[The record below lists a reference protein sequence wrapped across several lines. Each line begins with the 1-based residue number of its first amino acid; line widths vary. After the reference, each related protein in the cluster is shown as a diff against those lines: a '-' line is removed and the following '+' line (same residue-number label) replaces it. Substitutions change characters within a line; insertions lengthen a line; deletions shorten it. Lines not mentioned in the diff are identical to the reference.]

1 MSCQV
6 ATGGTARTGET
17 DTLAYMPDPHRPP
30 RPTRRSSRKAW
41 VIGAVLAVAGVIGLV
56 TVMATL
62 TQPGPPTGSAHAD
75 PALTSTDQALLRVL
89 THAPGGIGSESRGQA
104 MGIYPGP
111 GLTTSDIVSLA
122 HQVVADVR
130 AGSPLDQEAN
140 SLSGSG
146 KLSNTHAQ
154 YFAVAAIVVYGPEL
168 RCQIHHTQ
176 PYQGYYYD
184 IWHMVYGGMAPSP
197 YDGCTVTINP

>member
-1 MSCQV
+1 
-6 ATGGTARTGET
+6 
-17 DTLAYMPDPHRPP
+17 
-30 RPTRRSSRKAW
+30 
-41 VIGAVLAVAGVIGLV
+41 
-56 TVMATL
+56 
-62 TQPGPPTGSAHAD
+62 
-75 PALTSTDQALLRVL
+75 
-89 THAPGGIGSESRGQA
+89 

-130 AGSPLDQEAN
+130 AGSPLDQEAS

-168 RCQIHHTQ
+168 RCQVHHTQ
-176 PYQGYYYD
+176 PSQGYYYD
-184 IWHMVYGGMAPSP
+184 IWHMVYGGWPRA
-197 YDGCTVTINP
+197 CTTAAR